1 MSISLRQQEPGLQQ
15 EPKGILKTLP
25 ALASLVHWLAGFI
38 LLTEEEQEKAG
49 IYLDRLG
56 GE

>member
-1 MSISLRQQEPGLQQ
+1 MREQEPGLQQ
-15 EPKGILKTLP
+15 DPMGFLVNLPTLS
-25 ALASLVHWLAGFI
+25 SLINWLAGFI
-38 LLTEEEQEKAG
+38 KLTEEEQKNAG

>member
-1 MSISLRQQEPGLQQ
+1 MSSSLREQEPGLQQ
-15 EPKGILKTLP
+15 DPKGFLVNLP
-25 ALASLVHWLAGFI
+25 TLASLIVWLSGFI
-38 LLTEEEQEKAG
+38 KLTEEEQENAG

>member
-1 MSISLRQQEPGLQQ
+1 MSSSLRGQEPGLQQ
-15 EPKGILKTLP
+15 DPKGFLVNLP
-25 ALASLVHWLAGFI
+25 TLASLIVWLAGFI
-38 LLTEEEQEKAG
+38 RLTEEEQKNAG